1 MLILFHCT
9 CLIANKLFEKINKH
23 FEIKKRE
30 QFIKEIRERK
40 FKFSPAAFR
49 QRYLEVYYILT
60 DERWRCKIS
69 TLCDFGCGE
78 MGFYHQMR
86 SFPLTS
92 FSLIDIDEETL
103 RKYASHLVPCPYENI
118 DRIRH
123 DPFVVSVYVGSV
135 ADPSYRFKSVHVITS
150 IELVEHLYPDCL
162 EAFPYTI
169 FGFYTPLIV
178 IVTTPNADFNVLF
191 FDHPEIL
198 RHYDHKFE
206 WTREQFEDWSNNI
219 VTRFPDYTVF
229 FSGAGNGPSGTEFLG
244 KCTQIGIFVRRDV
257 LEGDY
262 TIEANRNRC
271 DSSHIHSS
279 TCKCTCTACN
289 IYSFGICTY
298 YSKSTIPP
306 IYNNNNKEHFK
317 QIFEKPFPYTQDF
330 RPLEEKMFVEFRQ
343 KLLSISKLHYNE
355 RRNKCIVPV
364 YNIKSGYY
372 GDSVREEDI
381 VRILKKNG
389 YEIEESIEY
398 TEYYVVLDPMEE
410 SEDSSSDVWEE
421 EEQQKFPFWYEHH
434 GSGFIDVNRDQVIS
448 EEKRKFIEKSNEKW
462 EDLYRKRNQE
472 ESALTEYKLQK
483 QEEISSKIRHLNV
496 CHEEQFRKTKI
507 ELERDIEKAQN
518 EFERIKSLALFN
530 RERLE
535 YNYEVLK
542 RRENENLIIKSQQK
556 RRMSKLQDTISD
568 LKTTLSDYRKT
579 TTKKIKKTKSDIEK
593 LRKNIVDIDDKADQF
608 ANSSEKKFKD
618 LWKLNARDCY
628 NLLDKIIK
636 IDRILHEQ
644 QLGVRWTRPVYQ
656 KIDFPSIGDRQ
667 SVSSVGPKQKSSLLL
682 KKSKSDTR
690 STSALNLSK
699 SYHTES
705 DTYKK
710 LLKRVLKALD
720 KKSGF
725 LTEKCIKLLINTYE
739 DDEQSLVTLD
749 NVFLSLGIKKSQD
762 IDVMADFFLPY
773 CYCRVCAEHYSS
785 HSSFASTAI
794 ASRHMSQVSY
804 MSKTSFQR
812 SNYFSPSIIEVEY
825 TLEGIQQSDDLISHI
840 VKEVIE
846 KESLVDEHGLLKID
860 TPDEDSEDDEQC
872 YTHPKER
879 LSGRRRTLKVDIE
892 KISCKYNH
900 PLVISTVYV
909 LAALK
914 EFVIK
919 YHKQQQTTQIGPT
932 MEERLSK
939 RRCTASRSLEDEDI
953 KRHWINLRRTF
964 RKSHM
969 LIWDGLREGLTKYLE
984 ILKDRKNVSEDVMK
998 LRKTNEALKRLLA
1011 DYIDH
1016 RVLMKPICPQKSSE
1030 LLRKCS
1036 QTTQIKI

>member
-434 GSGFIDVNRDQVIS
+434 GSGFIDVNRVES
-448 EEKRKFIEKSNEKW
+448 EAEK
-462 EDLYRKRNQE
+462 E
-472 ESALTEYKLQK
+472 ESDQIKPDTQSKVPNMAEESKMNPQADF
-483 QEEISSKIRHLNV
+483 QEEIDVFEESSSTPSLSSQDNKLHLKKGQTFERRSLIYPPVEIN
-496 CHEEQFRKTKI
+496 KTKLDI
-507 ELERDIEKAQN
+507 NRINELDRFRNITSGRN
-518 EFERIKSLALFN
+518 F
-530 RERLE
+530 
-535 YNYEVLK
+535 LK
-542 RRENENLIIKSQQK
+542 RL
-556 RRMSKLQDTISD
+556 
-568 LKTTLSDYRKT
+568 LKPQT
-579 TTKKIKKTKSDIEK
+579 EK
-593 LRKNIVDIDDKADQF
+593 LRKTFLRDIDVAAAAAGPSAVPAKKRKKSSAIILKDSFSTLDDMKSVTNCIIENTLNLINVDDVIGCTNADVSPDDVSEGFRNFHEYMDFDNGSVIDVRRKEGRKKDITFDNNNIYNYNMRITPSSYPVQDPTNPDSTNIPAGNRDNAPDTVQDNENNPENQNTEAAESLSNSIAQASSEAIVDP
-608 ANSSEKKFKD
+608 NSVLD
-618 LWKLNARDCY
+618 
-628 NLLDKIIK
+628 LLDDFGQREDINGLVGLGNFVLVGIHQVP
-636 IDRILHEQ
+636 DDFENNNGFPDWLLNILGNQVGIEEALPINELDEAHFYCQ
-644 QLGVRWTRPVYQ
+644 GDGLGVH
-656 KIDFPSIGDRQ
+656 PSILAVEVDGD
-667 SVSSVGPKQKSSLLL
+667 
-682 KKSKSDTR
+682 
-690 STSALNLSK
+690 
-699 SYHTES
+699 E
-705 DTYKK
+705 
-710 LLKRVLKALD
+710 
-720 KKSGF
+720 
-725 LTEKCIKLLINTYE
+725 E
-739 DDEQSLVTLD
+739 DDEESSDST
-749 NVFLSLGIKKSQD
+749 NNTE
-762 IDVMADFFLPY
+762 DF
-773 CYCRVCAEHYSS
+773 AEVDPLISS
-785 HSSFASTAI
+785 HDVSSLQEDVTDT
-794 ASRHMSQVSY
+794 QV
-804 MSKTSFQR
+804 
-812 SNYFSPSIIEVEY
+812 
-825 TLEGIQQSDDLISHI
+825 
-840 VKEVIE
+840 
-846 KESLVDEHGLLKID
+846 
-860 TPDEDSEDDEQC
+860 
-872 YTHPKER
+872 
-879 LSGRRRTLKVDIE
+879 
-892 KISCKYNH
+892 
-900 PLVISTVYV
+900 
-909 LAALK
+909 
-914 EFVIK
+914 
-919 YHKQQQTTQIGPT
+919 
-932 MEERLSK
+932 
-939 RRCTASRSLEDEDI
+939 
-953 KRHWINLRRTF
+953 
-964 RKSHM
+964 
-969 LIWDGLREGLTKYLE
+969 
-984 ILKDRKNVSEDVMK
+984 VSED
-998 LRKTNEALKRLLA
+998 
-1011 DYIDH
+1011 
-1016 RVLMKPICPQKSSE
+1016 
-1030 LLRKCS
+1030 
-1036 QTTQIKI
+1036 TTQSTNIVTTNQQQSSDVESTSNLSDSGI